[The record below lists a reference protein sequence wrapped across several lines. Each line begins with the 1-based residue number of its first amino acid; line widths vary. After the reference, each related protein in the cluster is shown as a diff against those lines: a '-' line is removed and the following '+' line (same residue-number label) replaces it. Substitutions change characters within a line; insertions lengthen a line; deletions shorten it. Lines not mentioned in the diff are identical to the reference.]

1 MRDGV
6 VHLGSNQRGRPH
18 RPRKPLQALG
28 ASAHGEE
35 TQLKDW
41 LERVGT
47 LNAIAA
53 ILDAARKQQTKAG
66 QQAAGGSD
74 ARAMGIE
81 GLGWLSGAMTA
92 AIEQIQPAGSQEPRR
107 PSIQIQ
113 PQVTPVAPL
122 SPHRPA
128 NSSTLGQ
135 GRWVLVARLSIH
147 PPGSDGDRHMPHR
160 SVPAAADRAP
170 NPQRPS
176 RPQWVTASQ
185 EQLQAH
191 LGAFL
196 AQADAAA
203 DIKTAVAELLNWWK
217 LHETAISDSDSSEL
231 VALLHGF
238 ICPWL
243 QQQDPSALSEPT
255 TGLHGAPASS
265 QLTNPELESKLFS
278 CGDVARE
285 LNYQESTIR
294 RCAKKSWLCGP
305 GPYPLRGIPSFYVVT
320 RPNPACGRGH
330 GWKFQRIKPTCN
342 ASSHSSATQ
351 TRGRA
356 RHNKATQSCYRH
368 NTCGQM

>member
-6 VHLGSNQRGRPH
+6 VHLGSNQQGRPH
-18 RPRKPLQALG
+18 RPRKPLRVLA
-28 ASAHGEE
+28 ASAREE
-35 TQLKDW
+35 GTQLTDW

-53 ILDAARKQQTKAG
+53 ILDAARKQRTEAG
-66 QQAAGGSD
+66 QQSADGSD

-92 AIEQIQPAGSQEPRR
+92 AIEQTPADGNQEPRTLA
-107 PSIQIQ
+107 IQME
-113 PQVTPVAPL
+113 PQVTPGAPL
-122 SPHRPA
+122 SPHRPS
-128 NSSTLGQ
+128 NSSTQDQ

-147 PPGSDGDRHMPHR
+147 PPGSDGDRHVPHR

-231 VALLHGF
+231 MALLHGF
-238 ICPWL
+238 LCPWL
-243 QQQDPSALSEPT
+243 QQQDPSALSGPT
-255 TGLHGAPASS
+255 TGLDVPPASN
-265 QLTNPELESKLFS
+265 QLTNPELETQLFS
-278 CGDVARE
+278 CADVARE

-305 GPYPLRGIPSFYVVT
+305 GPYPLSGIPSFYVVT

-330 GWKFQRIKPTCN
+330 GWKFQRIKATCN
-342 ASSHSSATQ
+342 PSSHSSAAQ

-368 NTCGQM
+368 NTCRPM